1 MQTFLSFDAPAAAA
15 GAPAAASMTLVSFDV
30 RADFG
35 FLRKPDV
42 NFAKVGDGSKQI
54 GLTYNLL
61 HKPALLGILGS
72 ILGLEGYSRYKQ
84 RPEYWEKLMHIKVGI
99 APLQFFGNE
108 SKETGF
114 IPRHERG
121 SFSKINMVYTNT
133 TGFGNK
139 DKNGNPS
146 TWVLYEDTLIRPA
159 YRCFV
164 LLDRANA
171 VEELLHQRLL
181 RQEADYLPYLG
192 KNEFALSWDNVQVL
206 PDARPFAG
214 GQEFQVVSA
223 FRKTSRVSDAVARA
237 VGLRA
242 RQGHTGEPPF
252 LHFERL
258 PVGFDEHLM
267 QYRYAEFVYSNA
279 RFQADAPIEDLF
291 GWRDGQAVQLH

>member
-1 MQTFLSFDAPAAAA
+1 MQTLLSFDAPAAAA

-42 NFAKVGDGSKQI
+42 NDGLS
-54 GLTYNLL
+54 LSYNLL
-61 HKPALLGILGS
+61 HRPALLGLLGA
-72 ILGLEGYSRYKQ
+72 IAGLGGYAGRGQ
-84 RPEYWEKLMHIKVGI
+84 RPEYWTQLGHLRVGV
-99 APLQFFGNE
+99 APLAYVGAE
-108 SKETGF
+108 AAAHGDR
-114 IPRHERG
+114 PRHERG
-121 SFSKINMVYTNT
+121 SFAKTVLEYTNT
-133 TGFGNK
+133 VGYANADG
-139 DKNGNPS
+139 
-146 TWVLYEDTLIRPA
+146 TWILRESTLIRPA

-164 LLDRANA
+164 LLDQANP
-171 VEELLHQRLL
+171 VEELLYQRLL

-214 GQEFQVVSA
+214 GRGFQVVSA

-242 RQGHTGEPPF
+242 RQGNAGEPPF